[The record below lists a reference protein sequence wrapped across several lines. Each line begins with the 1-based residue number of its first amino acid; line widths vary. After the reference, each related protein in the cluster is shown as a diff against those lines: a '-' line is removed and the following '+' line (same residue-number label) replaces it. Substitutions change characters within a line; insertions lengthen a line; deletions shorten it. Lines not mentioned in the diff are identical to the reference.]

1 MSHAMITAVTHI
13 LPMTKIRRA
22 RMLPAS
28 GEILVRMDQKVNATD
43 IVARCML
50 PGKHMII
57 DLYRALGISAKIPL
71 EKITDRKAGEKLQK
85 GDVIAQAG
93 KGFKRIVRAPSDC
106 FIVTMA
112 GGNALLELFSPP
124 FELKAGMEG
133 VIREVKPDRGVV
145 IEGSGTLIQGVWGNG
160 QIGSGLL
167 LVPLR
172 KNEDEMTRGWLDV
185 TMRGAIVVGAW
196 CAQEDAL
203 QAAAELPLKGLILSS
218 MTADLIPLAK
228 TMPFPIILI
237 EGFGKLPLNSAAFE
251 LLKDSEKRDIAINAC
266 EWDKYK
272 GERPEIMMAIPG
284 EGGDARAGARLKPGL
299 KVRVTLP
306 PYTSQ
311 VGTIL
316 QIRTTTAT
324 MHSGLRLPSADIQF
338 DEFPTTAI
346 PLVNLDVIE

>member
-1 MSHAMITAVTHI
+1 MITPVTHM

-28 GEILVRMDQKVNATD
+28 GEVLVRMDQKVNAND
-43 IVARCML
+43 VVARCML
-50 PGKHMII
+50 PGKHVII
-57 DLYRALGISAKIPL
+57 DLYRALGISAKTPL
-71 EKITDRKAGEKLQK
+71 ETITDRKSGERLQK
-85 GDVIAQAG
+85 GDVIAQTG
-93 KGFKRIVRAPSDC
+93 KGFKRIVRAPADC

-112 GGNALLELFSPP
+112 GGNALLEMFSPP

-133 VIREVKPDRGVV
+133 IVREVKPERGIVL
-145 IEGSGTLIQGVWGNG
+145 EASGTLIQGVWGNG

-172 KNEDEMTRGWLDV
+172 KNDDEMTRAWLDV
-185 TMRGAIVVGAW
+185 TLRGAVVTGSFCSQA
-196 CAQEDAL
+196 DAL
-203 QAAAELPLKGLILSS
+203 QAAAELPVKGLILSS

-228 TMPFPIILI
+228 SMPFPIILI
-237 EGFGKLPLNSAAFE
+237 EGFGKLPLSSHAFE
-251 LLKDSEKRDIAINAC
+251 LLKSSEKRDVAINAC

-272 GERPEIMMAIPG
+272 GERPEITMTLPG

-299 KVRVTLP
+299 KVRVTIP

-316 QIRTTTAT
+316 QIRSTSAT

-338 DEFPTTAI
+338 EEFPTTAI